1 MNLQFWYHIILFW
14 TTVFLIISVLMS
26 YNKNT
31 TGDNKQSLKVERE
44 WKETGHFNYVKGILN
59 IRSFKMYKALKVPY
73 HPIILSEVLVSQMST
88 INPLHSFSNSHC
100 KNGLK
105 DT

>member
-1 MNLQFWYHIILFW
+1 
-14 TTVFLIISVLMS
+14 MS
-26 YNKNT
+26 YDKNT
-31 TGDNKQSLKVERE
+31 TGDNQQSLKVKRE

-73 HPIILSEVLVSQMST
+73 HPIIPSEVLVSQMST
-88 INPLHSFSNSHC
+88 TKPVHSFSNSNC

-105 DT
+105 NT

>member
-31 TGDNKQSLKVERE
+31 TGDNKQSLKVENG
-44 WKETGHFNYVKGILN
+44 KKQDIS
-59 IRSFKMYKALKVPY
+59 I
-73 HPIILSEVLVSQMST
+73 MSRV
-88 INPLHSFSNSHC
+88 F
-100 KNGLK
+100 
-105 DT
+105 